1 MDLELT
7 RVFKKRLRKK
17 PADQRQRVLRAM
29 KLLRMNVRHPGLHT
43 HKMEGTQS
51 IFEAYADDAARVTFE
66 YIPGAIRLRNNCR
79 HDAVL
84 RSP

>member
-17 PADQRQRVLRAM
+17 PAQQKRRVLRTM
-29 KLLRMNVRHPGLHT
+29 KLLSADVWHPGLHT
-43 HKMEGTQS
+43 HKVEGTQS
-51 IFEAYADDAARVTFE
+51 IFEAYADDAARITFE

>member
-7 RVFKKRLRKK
+7 RVFKKRFRKK
-17 PADQRQRVLRAM
+17 PADQRQRVLRTM
-29 KLLRMNVRHPGLHT
+29 KLLSMEVRYPGLHT
-43 HKMEGTQS
+43 HKVEGTQRV
-51 IFEAYADDAARVTFE
+51 FEAYVDDAVRVTFE
-66 YIPGAIRLRNNCR
+66 YASGGIRLRNNCP